1 MCSELLIHMEK
12 RIMDKTKD
20 TMKAFVDKAQPV
32 IQEIKRVHNEFI
44 RLEYFAFSPED
55 LYEDGG
61 VIDYIADGP
70 KSEGVANW
78 EYPEAKYSPE
88 HFDGPINAIYAQFG
102 EETGAALLLEITPE
116 VRASLSSGVVDV
128 LCDRGEQ
135 GDMEFIRA
143 WKESADKTVYF
154 RMDHS
159 YYLQGSGFELS
170 NDCDQITTSLGAG
183 LSHITQRLGLTY
195 LDDMIDDLLYE
206 ASL

>member
-1 MCSELLIHMEK
+1 MH
-12 RIMDKTKD
+12 KTKD

-61 VIDYIADGP
+61 VIDYIADDL
-70 KSEGVANW
+70 EGNAG
-78 EYPEAKYSPE
+78 KYSPE

-183 LSHITQRLGLTY
+183 LSHITHRLGLTY